1 MQHFAFT
8 LTSLLRK
15 GLLLLV
21 FVSLLNVV
29 SWFGVPNHSAY
40 AVSSPDEYLQEIQ
53 KDQTRKDRQEAY
65 KEATEIT
72 DKPKTGVE
80 KEYEAEVEEYF
91 EEHSEEGGVLQGAKS
106 LVNQVTGKGN

>member
-1 MQHFAFT
+1 MQHIAFT
-8 LTSLLRK
+8 LMSLLRK

-29 SWFGVPNHSAY
+29 SLLAVPNHSAY
-40 AVSSPDEYLQEIQ
+40 AVSSPDEYLQEIK
-53 KDQTRKDRQEAY
+53 KDQTMKDRQEAY

-72 DKPKTGVE
+72 EDPKAGVE

-91 EEHSEEGGVLQGAKS
+91 EEHPEEGGVVQGAKN
-106 LVNQVTGKGN
+106 LVNQVTGKDK

>member
-1 MQHFAFT
+1 MQQIAFT

-29 SWFGVPNHSAY
+29 SWFGVPTHSAY
-40 AVSSPDEYLQEIQ
+40 AASSPDEYLQEIR
-53 KDQTRKDRQEAY
+53 KDQTMKDRQEAY

-72 DKPKTGVE
+72 EDPKMGVE
-80 KEYEAEVEEYF
+80 KEYEAEVDEYF
-91 EEHSEEGGVLQGAKS
+91 EEHPEEGGVLQGAKN
-106 LVNQVTGKGN
+106 LVNKVAK